1 MWEEEVEKSL
11 ERSWKNNEGQ
21 KDAPRQ
27 KQERKNIKD
36 YTFKVN
42 DTERWF
48 DVFVK

>member
-1 MWEEEVEKSL
+1 MWEEEVKKSL
-11 ERSWKNNEGQ
+11 ERSWKSNEGQ

-27 KQERKNIKD
+27 KQERRNIKD